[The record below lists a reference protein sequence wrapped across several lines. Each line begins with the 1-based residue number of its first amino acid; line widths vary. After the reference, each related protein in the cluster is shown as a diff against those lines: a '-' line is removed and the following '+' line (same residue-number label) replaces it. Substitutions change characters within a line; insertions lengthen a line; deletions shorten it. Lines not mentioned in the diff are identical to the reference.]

1 MVHPVVYVYSDESGV
16 FDKFHKDYF
25 VYAGIAVIGQ
35 DNVSILARSY
45 LNAEKNLRKSCKYK
59 ELPELKAS
67 KLENDAKRKLYRII
81 KDCYKFIV
89 VVRLKELQDERFC
102 NRLSQQRYLDYAYK
116 RGLKNLLRN
125 MAKNG
130 ELDLSQEF
138 EIRCYIDEHNIATN
152 GRYDLCSS
160 IYTEFKRGLYLP
172 NFEIKPIATGLR
184 DVSTTYCNSETNT
197 LVRASDILA
206 NRALFEAKNGSAL
219 QDSHTSVLTLP

>member
-1 MVHPVVYVYSDESGV
+1 MHPVVYVYSDESGV

-67 KLENDAKRKLYRII
+67 KLENDDKRKLYRII

-152 GRYDLCSS
+152 GKYDLGSS

-206 NRALFEAKNGSAL
+206 NRALFEARNGSTL
-219 QDSHTSVLTLP
+219 QDSHTSVLTPP